1 MCTNNYL
8 IIWVAPKK
16 TISDDPDGLDHI
28 LMINFSNWAVCL
40 GQLIWRYLDQ
50 HFPSLMIA
58 TNYFSIR
65 LWSNSDHLFVTWKTR
80 RISRT
85 DSETIHSRWVFT
97 KLLESRFMADSD
109 RPLLGVQS
117 FDLPFGI
124 SLKKTHHLWPVRK
137 GIQFPTDF
145 HFQVRLVC
153 GIAHCRG
160 TCPQDLVG
168 HHWDP
173 IRLAVL
179 WWYFC
184 PTVWTTSAGKYLT
197 NTRVERG
204 SLYFP
209 ILGIF
214 CITLWLNDGK
224 PPHKGWRLWGTCKE
238 PCWIF
243 KLTRQHQNVGLD
255 MFDARIGGWPQPPN
269 PSFSRE

>member
-124 SLKKTHHLWPVRK
+124 SLKKKPPSL
-137 GIQFPTDF
+137 
-145 HFQVRLVC
+145 
-153 GIAHCRG
+153 
-160 TCPQDLVG
+160 
-168 HHWDP
+168 
-173 IRLAVL
+173 
-179 WWYFC
+179 
-184 PTVWTTSAGKYLT
+184 AGKKRDTVPDWLSFS
-197 NTRVERG
+197 G
-204 SLYFP
+204 SIGLRDCPLPWHVPPRSRWSSLGPYSVGRTLVVLLPDCLDNLSWKIPHKYTGWTGFP
-209 ILGIF
+209 IF
-214 CITLWLNDGK
+214 
-224 PPHKGWRLWGTCKE
+224 PHFRDILYHLVVEWW
-238 PCWIF
+238 
-243 KLTRQHQNVGLD
+243 
-255 MFDARIGGWPQPPN
+255 
-269 PSFSRE
+269 